1 MRDKTLDNP
10 QTAQIAIVNTI
21 KRVVIGKN
29 TILSSPTKF
38 AKLPHMKSKLEKI
51 NFTNSQISFLKM
63 QIKAII
69 AKIHINQSF
78 FFFIDYPNI
87 LKIFL

>member
-1 MRDKTLDNP
+1 ATNIGIINNERDKILDNP

-69 AKIHINQSF
+69 AIKIA
-78 FFFIDYPNI
+78 
-87 LKIFL
+87 

>member
-1 MRDKTLDNP
+1 MTNIGIINNERDKTLDNP

-21 KRVVIGKN
+21 KRVVTGKN
-29 TILSSPTKF
+29 IILSSLTKF
-38 AKLPHMKSKLEKI
+38 AKLPHMESKLEKI

-69 AKIHINQSF
+69 AIKIA
-78 FFFIDYPNI
+78 
-87 LKIFL
+87 